1 MTAAGAS
8 VRLGLLGKLP
18 AHGDFVRRGSLP
30 ASFCTPWD
38 AWLQEGIAAARARI
52 GEARWESVWDAAP
65 AWRFALPAGACGP
78 DAAAGVL
85 LPSRDSV
92 GRRFPLTIAA
102 VREGDGADWPAA
114 WFATVE
120 GIGRA
125 ALASEQRADAVAALL
140 PQPDATPFA
149 ATPEAPGADPLAAFW
164 ASIEAE
170 NRLST
175 AMAAESS
182 AAEMVAGERSESEA
196 AAGETPDAAA
206 AAGTA
211 SDTARGDRE
220 TIGTAA
226 DAGET
231 IDTAPVA
238 GESAGGAGS
247 AAPAPETEATPP
259 PVADLAERVG
269 PGWWTAMAADGTP
282 GLVWPLP
289 ALPATEEFVLLL
301 ESEA

>member
-1 MTAAGAS
+1 MTEAGAAM
-8 VRLGLLGKLP
+8 RLGLVGKLP

-30 ASFCTPWD
+30 ASFCAPWD
-38 AWLQEGIAAARARI
+38 AWLQEGIAAARTRI

-65 AWRFALPAGACGP
+65 AWRFALPAGTCGP
-78 DAAAGVL
+78 DATAGVL

-102 VREGDGADWPAA
+102 VREGGGADWPAA
-114 WFATVE
+114 WFAAVE

-125 ALASEQRADAVAALL
+125 ALAAGQSADAVFALL
-140 PQPDATPFA
+140 PQPDATPA
-149 ATPEAPGADPLAAFW
+149 AAAPEAPAADPLAAFW

-175 AMAAESS
+175 AMAGEGESD
-182 AAEMVAGERSESEA
+182 EPVAGEAGSVARQTDPGEIPDMTPGAAEA
-196 AAGETPDAAA
+196 ANVAMGTGE
-206 AAGTA
+206 
-211 SDTARGDRE
+211 S
-220 TIGTAA
+220 
-226 DAGET
+226 
-231 IDTAPVA
+231 IDSAPVA
-238 GESAGGAGS
+238 GESAEAA
-247 AAPAPETEATPP
+247 AAPSGTAATPLP
-259 PVADLAERVG
+259 GLDATERVG
-269 PGWWTAMAADGTP
+269 HGWWTAMATDGTP